1 MEDAKKTIMRNN
13 VVCKIIDAM
22 ESIDDVRAGG
32 GLNLSELSE
41 LNRLKNMLGVAGNV
55 AQKILDGKV

>member
-1 MEDAKKTIMRNN
+1 
-13 VVCKIIDAM
+13 M

-41 LNRLKNMLGVAGNV
+41 LNRLKNMLGLAGNV
-55 AQKILDGKV
+55 AKKILDGKV